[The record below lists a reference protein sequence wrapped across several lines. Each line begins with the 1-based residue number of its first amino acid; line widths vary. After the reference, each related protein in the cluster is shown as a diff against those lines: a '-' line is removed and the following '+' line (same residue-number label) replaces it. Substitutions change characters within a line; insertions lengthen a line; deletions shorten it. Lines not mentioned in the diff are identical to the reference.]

1 MTTETLT
8 DWQFLAIE
16 TAVKAYAAAGHFEG
30 ESAHVLISKLR
41 EASHVRLSYPERK
54 TMATIK
60 LFLHDG
66 VWFARHS
73 DPEIKT
79 IMGTDTIPT
88 PWCEGADVA
97 EMFDALRDRN
107 PAAEV
112 TFA

>member
-16 TAVKAYAAAGHFEG
+16 QAVKAYAATGHLEG

-41 EASHVRLSYPERK
+41 EASHIRLSYAERES
-54 TMATIK
+54 MPTIK

-66 VWFARHS
+66 VWFAKHS
-73 DPEIKT
+73 DPEIQK

-88 PWCEGADVA
+88 PWCEGADVE
-97 EMFDALRDRN
+97 EMFDTLRDRN
-107 PAAEV
+107 PGVEV
-112 TFA
+112 IFA